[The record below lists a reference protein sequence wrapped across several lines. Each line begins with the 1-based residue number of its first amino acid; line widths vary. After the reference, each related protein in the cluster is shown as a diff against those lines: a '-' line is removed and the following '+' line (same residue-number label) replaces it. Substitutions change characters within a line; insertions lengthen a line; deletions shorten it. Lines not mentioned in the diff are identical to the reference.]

1 MRRQCLWLN
10 GPYQVHVCDEPIQEV
25 GADQVLVQ
33 TILSAISAGTEL
45 LFYRGQVPLGMPVD
59 ATIAELRRDMGYPL
73 RYGYACVGC
82 VIKVGAQVIDRE
94 AWRDR
99 LVFSFHPH
107 ASHFIARPDDLLPVP
122 NAVSPERA
130 AFLPSMET
138 AVNFVMDGAPL
149 IGERVVLIGQGIVGL
164 LTTALVARMPLALL
178 ATFDRFPLRRERSRA
193 FGASDVFDPED
204 ANALERARSLLLPNG
219 ADLTYELSG
228 NPQALNL
235 GIELTG
241 SSGRIIIG
249 SWYGE
254 KRAPIDFGGP
264 FHRSRIRILS
274 SQVSTIA
281 PELSRRWTKERRLDI
296 AWTMLAQLPL
306 SELITHRFPIGD
318 AARAYAL
325 LDQQPDQALQ
335 VVLTY

>member
-10 GPYQVHVCDEPIQEV
+10 APYQIRICDEPIPEL

-45 LFYRGQVPLGMPVD
+45 LFYRGQVPAGMPVD
-59 ATIAELRRDMGYPL
+59 ATIAELSRDMSYPL
-73 RYGYACVGC
+73 RYGYACVGR
-82 VIKVGAQVIDRE
+82 VIKIGGQVTDRD

-107 ASHFIARPDDLLPVP
+107 ASHLIARPDDLIPVP
-122 NAVSPERA
+122 DAVTLDQA

-138 AVNFVMDGAPL
+138 AVNFLLDGAPL
-149 IGERVVLIGQGIVGL
+149 IGEKVVVIGQGIVGL
-164 LTTALVARMPLALL
+164 LTTALLARIPLAVLD
-178 ATFDRFPLRRERSRA
+178 TFDRFPLRRERSRA
-193 FGASDVFDPED
+193 LGANEVFDPDD
-204 ANALERARSLLLPNG
+204 ADALERARSLLQANR

-228 NPQALNL
+228 DPQALNL
-235 GIELTG
+235 GIALTG
-241 SSGRIIIG
+241 ASGRIIIG

-254 KRAPIDFGGP
+254 KRAPVDFGGA
-264 FHRSRIRILS
+264 FHRSRVRIIS

-281 PELSRRWTKERRLDI
+281 PELTRRWTKERRLDV
-296 AWTMLAQLPL
+296 AWKMLAQLTS
-306 SELITHRFPIGD
+306 SELITHRFPIGN
-318 AARAYAL
+318 AAQAYAL